1 MHIITNGPNLEDSQ
15 ELIDLLDELD
25 STQELFTNTSDEFFI
40 MCLFQMNL
48 DNYMKGKTSDLL

>member
-1 MHIITNGPNLEDSQ
+1 MHIITNGPSIEESQ
-15 ELIDLLDELD
+15 ELTDLLDELD
-25 STQELFTNTSDEFFI
+25 STLELFTITSDEFFI